1 MSKLDFLN
9 LINQNFINKF
19 RLLISYYQKIFLNDE
34 ELLLIL
40 HIFNKM
46 NFYNE
51 FLAAFEI
58 AKNTNFTIKKIN
70 CLLENLIK
78 KNFLEIINEKKTQR
92 LVFNFNHLFLKI
104 YDVISK
110 KNSNL
115 KLVSNAKKENVQF
128 IDFDWLNH

>member
-46 NFYNE
+46 NYYNE

-70 CLLENLIK
+70 FLLENLIK

-92 LVFNFNHLFLKI
+92 LVFNFNLLFLKI

-110 KNSNL
+110 NNNNL
-115 KLVSNAKKENVQF
+115 KLVSTAKKEDIQF
-128 IDFDWLNH
+128 IDFD